1 MSVIATSMSVVA
13 MSMSVIVTSMR
24 SIIMAAATAVVM
36 TIIITMRMRD
46 MAVDAVADAT
56 TRRAV

>member
-1 MSVIATSMSVVA
+1 MSVIVTSMSVIV
-13 MSMSVIVTSMR
+13 MSMSVIAMSMR
-24 SIIMAAATAVVM
+24 SIIMAATTAVVM

-46 MAVDAVADAT
+46 MAVDADAT

>member
-1 MSVIATSMSVVA
+1 MSVIA
-13 MSMSVIVTSMR
+13 MSMSVIVTSMSVIVMSMR
-24 SIIMAAATAVVM
+24 SIIMATTTAVVM

>member
-1 MSVIATSMSVVA
+1 MSVIVMSMSVIVI
-13 MSMSVIVTSMR
+13 SMNVIVTSMR
-24 SIIMAAATAVVM
+24 SIIMATATAVVM

>member
-1 MSVIATSMSVVA
+1 MIATSMSVVA

-24 SIIMAAATAVVM
+24 SIIMATATAVVM

>member
-1 MSVIATSMSVVA
+1 MSVIA
-13 MSMSVIVTSMR
+13 MSMSVIVMSMR

>member
-1 MSVIATSMSVVA
+1 MSVIVMSKSVVA

-24 SIIMAAATAVVM
+24 SIIMATATAVVM

>member
-1 MSVIATSMSVVA
+1 MSMSVIVISMN
-13 MSMSVIVTSMR
+13 VIVTSMR
-24 SIIMAAATAVVM
+24 SIIMATATAVVM

>member
-1 MSVIATSMSVVA
+1 MSVVA

-24 SIIMAAATAVVM
+24 SIIMATATAVVM

>member
-1 MSVIATSMSVVA
+1 MSVIATSMSVIV
-13 MSMSVIVTSMR
+13 MSMSVIAMSMR
-24 SIIMAAATAVVM
+24 SIIMATTTAVVM

-56 TRRAV
+56 MRRAV

>member
-1 MSVIATSMSVVA
+1 MSVIV
-13 MSMSVIVTSMR
+13 MSMSVIAMSMNVIVMSMR
-24 SIIMAAATAVVM
+24 SIIMATATAVVM